1 MNSTRTLLI
10 VAATSCIAIGS
21 SAQAGQLLT
30 AEDIVEAVRFR
41 GPDSVMREMIKE
53 NIPVD
58 LLVAGVASG
67 KANWMAAAQALMP
80 AVDGEVAQNLA
91 IGLMVALPKAPYRA
105 LTLAESAGK
114 SPFTN
119 ICYRSLVYMSGGLPG
134 GPKQYTSRLE
144 LALAGP
150 SPSGMSAQRSECL
163 VDIAKAKFE
172 L

>member
-41 GPDSVMREMIKE
+41 GPDSVMREMIKQ

-67 KANWMAAAQALMP
+67 KANWMAATNRSADACH
-80 AVDGEVAQNLA
+80 
-91 IGLMVALPKAPYRA
+91 
-105 LTLAESAGK
+105 LTAAWPRVPSSWTNPVSAG
-114 SPFTN
+114 T
-119 ICYRSLVYMSGGLPG
+119 
-134 GPKQYTSRLE
+134 
-144 LALAGP
+144 
-150 SPSGMSAQRSECL
+150 
-163 VDIAKAKFE
+163 
-172 L
+172 